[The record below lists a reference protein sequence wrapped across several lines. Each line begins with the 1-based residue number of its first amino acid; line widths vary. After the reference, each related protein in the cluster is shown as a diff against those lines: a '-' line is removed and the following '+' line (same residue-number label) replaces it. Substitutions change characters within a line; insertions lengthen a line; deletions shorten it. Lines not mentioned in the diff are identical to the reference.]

1 MMGALPGVRRL
12 SRTSSSLEKREHCQ
26 PWLLSHSYFPYF
38 FTFFFFFFFFF
49 FPLFYLLSRQF
60 QHPHTAPYIYQREES
75 YIFGYPYS
83 VLRTCRYLYAVI
95 LVMLCF
101 AGLCRKKGLHSKG
114 PRP

>member
-49 FPLFYLLSRQF
+49 SHFFIYFLDNSSIRIQ
-60 QHPHTAPYIYQREES
+60 PHIYIKEKRATSSDTPTQC
-75 YIFGYPYS
+75 S
-83 VLRTCRYLYAVI
+83 VPVGTCT
-95 LVMLCF
+95 
-101 AGLCRKKGLHSKG
+101 
-114 PRP
+114 P